1 MPSGHGPVLAAENG
15 PKSITA
21 QSQKR
26 PKVKKA
32 AVQSGP
38 NLRPAHQGYEMA
50 INVLTICGSLRKASF
65 NRALLAA
72 LPGMAPAGM
81 TFIEAPSYR
90 GFPHY
95 DNDLQDSTGI
105 PADVAALGDAIRGAD
120 AAIIAC
126 PEYNWSMPGP
136 LKNAIDWLSR
146 LPEQPFQNKPVL
158 LQSVTP
164 GPLGG
169 SRMQYHL
176 RMALTSLEAFVFGK
190 PEIFVG
196 MGKTK
201 FDEKTMAL
209 TDEPT
214 RKIIAV
220 QLAAFETFV
229 TRMKA

>member
-1 MPSGHGPVLAAENG
+1 VLSVGGPVSAAGKPAER
-15 PKSITA
+15 
-21 QSQKR
+21 R
-26 PKVKKA
+26 PELSKEI
-32 AVQSGP
+32 
-38 NLRPAHQGYEMA
+38 EMT
-50 INVLTICGSLRKASF
+50 INILTICGSLRQASL
-65 NRALLAA
+65 NRALLNA
-72 LPGMAPAGM
+72 LPGLAPAGM
-81 TFIEAPSYR
+81 AFSEAPPYR
-90 GFPHY
+90 GFPLY
-95 DNDLQDSTGI
+95 DNDLQDSAGI
-105 PADVAALGDAIRGAD
+105 PADVAALGDAIRAAD
-120 AAIIAC
+120 ATVIAC
-126 PEYNWSMPGP
+126 PEYNWSIPGP

-146 LPEQPFQNKPVL
+146 LPEQPFQNRPVL

-201 FDEKTMAL
+201 FDEKTMTL

-229 TRMKA
+229 ARVKA

>member
-1 MPSGHGPVLAAENG
+1 M
-15 PKSITA
+15 T
-21 QSQKR
+21 
-26 PKVKKA
+26 
-32 AVQSGP
+32 
-38 NLRPAHQGYEMA
+38 
-50 INVLTICGSLRKASF
+50 INTLTICGSLRQTSL
-65 NRALLAA
+65 NRALLKA
-72 LPGMAPAGM
+72 LPGLAPAGM
-81 TFIEAPSYR
+81 AFSEAPPYR
-90 GFPHY
+90 GFPLF
-95 DNDLQDSTGI
+95 DNDLQDSAGI
-105 PADVAALGDAIRGAD
+105 PAEVAALGDAIRTAD
-120 AAIIAC
+120 ATIIAC
-126 PEYNWSMPGP
+126 PEYNWSIPGP

-169 SRMQYHL
+169 ARMQYHL

-196 MGKTK
+196 VGKMK
-201 FDEKTMAL
+201 FDEKTMTL

-214 RKIIAV
+214 RKIVAV